1 MMHTSRENSLERWQ
15 KHMLGPLKDETLM
28 RKKWS
33 QLLRI
38 MNSNNVMQVAE
49 RLTAEAKP
57 WMNKG
62 G

>member
-1 MMHTSRENSLERWQ
+1 
-15 KHMLGPLKDETLM
+15 MLGPLKDETLM

-38 MNSNNVMQVAE
+38 MNSNNVMQVGE

-62 G
+62 R